1 MIEPKEP
8 GPIEPHP
15 VLSAYYADRGEQAR
29 FIRNLFNETASHYD
43 RVDQLFSLG
52 SGARYR
58 RACLRQ
64 AGLRPGLRVVDVAVG
79 TGLVAREAVAIAG
92 GAAEVVGLD
101 LSEAMLAQARRNLA
115 IPLIQGRA
123 EELPFGDECIDF
135 LSMGYALRHVSDLT
149 LAFREFCR
157 VLRPGG
163 TVLLLEIT
171 KPSNPLYRVLASL
184 YFKRVVPLVFRW
196 TTGLADT
203 RILMKYFWETIDNC
217 VPPSIIIQAMKS
229 GGFIDTRCDTQW
241 DFLRN
246 YVGRKP

>member
-8 GPIEPHP
+8 PPIEPHP
-15 VLSAYYADRGEQAR
+15 VLSAYYADRGQRPR

-52 SGARYR
+52 SGGRYR
-58 RACLRQ
+58 RACLRR
-64 AGLRPGLRVVDVAVG
+64 AGLRAGLRVIDVAVG

-92 GAAEVVGLD
+92 TEVVGLD

-123 EELPFGDECIDF
+123 EELPLGDESIDF

-149 LAFREFCR
+149 LAFREFYR

-163 TVLLLEIT
+163 TMLLLEIT
-171 KPSNPLYRVLASL
+171 KPSNRLHRVLTSL
-184 YFKRVVPLVFRW
+184 YFKRFVPLVFRW

-217 VPPSIIIQAMKS
+217 VPPSIIIQAMKT
-229 GGFIDTRCDTQW
+229 GGFIDIKCETQW
-241 DFLRN
+241 DLLRN